1 MLRRPHRPKKLAFRA
16 LYALLPFLVL
26 AGCSHEPKP
35 SALGAAKG
43 AFDELRATVR
53 GGIRDPDKAVEVAGL
68 VDQLEQ
74 IMMEALLPSE
84 EFA

>member
-1 MLRRPHRPKKLAFRA
+1 MLRRPHRPEKLAFRA
-16 LYALLPFLVL
+16 LCELLPFLVL

-35 SALGAAKG
+35 SALGSAKG

-53 GGIRDPDKAVEVAGL
+53 GEIRDPDKAVEVAGL